1 VFHRS
6 FHLLR
11 LLVAAGVVA
20 ITAVKEMELQEVL
33 AVVLLGVTVE
43 LQGRQMQ

>member
-11 LLVAAGVVA
+11 LLAAAGVVA